1 MDLVKHVV
9 GDTKTFSNH
18 YTGFIH
24 RDDDG
29 SPVVLPM
36 TAATDD
42 EQDVPGRWVLAT
54 ADPPD
59 HSRHRRVLQSH
70 LSTSAVEALV
80 PTMRTFAGE
89 LLEPGLRAGRLEWM
103 TELARPLPLRV
114 VALLLGLPESEI
126 PRMLEFGYGAG
137 ERIGG
142 LASRSRIEELDRIA
156 FGDPGMFVLEAYE
169 RGRADA
175 TPGSLVGE
183 VIAAVDR
190 GEIDLTE
197 ALTLFALVVAAGGES
212 TTSLIGTA
220 TLLFAREA
228 DVQQRLRDAPE
239 LVPSFIEEAL
249 RFDPPFRTH
258 PRRVVEDA
266 DLDGVIV
273 PRGSHVSLMWPAAN
287 RDPEAF
293 ERPDAIDLDRPNP
306 RAHVGFGWGIHLCV
320 GAPLARAEARVVIET
335 LLERTSWVELDTDA
349 PLPQYVPSLQARR
362 LANLPLRCTA
372 R

>member
-1 MDLVKHVV
+1 MNVDRLFDRDTVADPQPFYAELRETDPVHPVGESGMYLVTRMDLVKQVV
-9 GDTKTFSNH
+9 GDTETFSNR
-18 YTGFIH
+18 YAGFVH
-24 RDDDG
+24 LDDAG
-29 SPVVLPM
+29 SACIMPM

-80 PTMRTFAGE
+80 PNMRAFAAE

-142 LASRSRIEELDRIA
+142 FASRRRIEELDRIA
-156 FGDPGMFVLEAYE
+156 FGDPGTFVLEVYE
-169 RGRADA
+169 RGKANA

-220 TLLFAREA
+220 TLLFTRDAE
-228 DVQQRLRDAPE
+228 VQQRLREFPE
-239 LVPSFIEEAL
+239 LVPTFI
-249 RFDPPFRTH
+249 
-258 PRRVVEDA
+258 
-266 DLDGVIV
+266 
-273 PRGSHVSLMWPAAN
+273 
-287 RDPEAF
+287 
-293 ERPDAIDLDRPNP
+293 
-306 RAHVGFGWGIHLCV
+306 
-320 GAPLARAEARVVIET
+320 
-335 LLERTSWVELDTDA
+335 
-349 PLPQYVPSLQARR
+349 
-362 LANLPLRCTA
+362 
-372 R
+372 